1 MFSRENRQV
10 ERAQFIKVVQEW
22 LSDYAGRCYSTF
34 DDMPGSMRGGNK
46 RGTLLF
52 ESKLTR
58 NSLNETRNP
67 KVITT
72 KRFTPAAQRG
82 IARSLGTIVVTP
94 NVELSIKH
102 FENAV
107 SGCIHLPIPGCT
119 RSQVAAIFILDNPRV
134 PNHFLNGC
142 YIVLRSS
149 TELLPAPEL
158 LSLVGAS
165 LEHGL
170 LSRLCQSALLK
181 PHLPLCL
188 HSRVIGWPSVHASEL
203 AATWSSEGTSLAL
216 SFIPTRWDR
225 LLAFARCYATQ
236 FLTSSC
242 IVDGDEYF
250 ASTYPAK
257 ANLVNH
263 EITFAWVCGQ
273 TNTAVGYI
281 QLTHL
286 VDDQEQL
293 HVLITGFGVEEA
305 FRRRGFGRAM
315 LLHVIASVPA
325 KEIWVEVQE
334 DN

>member
-1 MFSRENRQV
+1 MSSDLTTYTQ
-10 ERAQFIKVVQEW
+10 
-22 LSDYAGRCYSTF
+22 LS
-34 DDMPGSMRGGNK
+34 N
-46 RGTLLF
+46 
-52 ESKLTR
+52 
-58 NSLNETRNP
+58 
-67 KVITT
+67 
-72 KRFTPAAQRG
+72 
-82 IARSLGTIVVTP
+82 
-94 NVELSIKH
+94 KH

-107 SGCIHLPIPGCT
+107 SGCIHLLIPGCI
-119 RSQVAAIFILDNPRV
+119 RSQVAAIFILDNPRF
-134 PNHFLNGC
+134 PNHFLNGW
-142 YIVLRSS
+142 YIALRSS

-158 LSLVGAS
+158 LSLVG
-165 LEHGL
+165 
-170 LSRLCQSALLK
+170 
-181 PHLPLCL
+181 
-188 HSRVIGWPSVHASEL
+188 WPSVHASEF

-216 SFIPTRWDR
+216 SFIPTRWAR

-263 EITFAWVCGQ
+263 EITFAWVCGR
-273 TNTAVGYI
+273 TNTAVGYV

-293 HVLITGFGVEEA
+293 HVLITGLGVEEA

-334 DN
+334 DNRRAMKLYIECGFVVRR

>member
-1 MFSRENRQV
+1 MGGISSCARQ
-10 ERAQFIKVVQEW
+10 
-22 LSDYAGRCYSTF
+22 
-34 DDMPGSMRGGNK
+34 
-46 RGTLLF
+46 
-52 ESKLTR
+52 
-58 NSLNETRNP
+58 LNCFRH
-67 KVITT
+67 
-72 KRFTPAAQRG
+72 Q
-82 IARSLGTIVVTP
+82 S
-94 NVELSIKH
+94 
-102 FENAV
+102 
-107 SGCIHLPIPGCT
+107 
-119 RSQVAAIFILDNPRV
+119 
-134 PNHFLNGC
+134 
-142 YIVLRSS
+142 Y
-149 TELLPAPEL
+149 
-158 LSLVGAS
+158 SLVGSS

-188 HSRVIGWPSVHASEL
+188 RSRVIGWPSVHASQL

-236 FLTSSC
+236 FLTGSC

-250 ASTYPAK
+250 ASTDPAK
-257 ANLVNH
+257 ADLVNH

-273 TNTAVGYI
+273 TNTAAEYI

-286 VDDQEQL
+286 VNDQEQL

-325 KEIWVEVQE
+325 KEIWVEAQE
-334 DN
+334 DNRPAMKLYIECGFVARRKQETLARRISLP